1 VLLPAIILLVRAE
14 LGTVLWGYPPDA
26 PLALIPGQQ
35 VDLNSIIGD
44 KQSAL
49 MPANGSLV
57 ALGRRPTTDKND
69 GPERSCDAAGI
80 EEPIDRIRSV
90 FLRFSR

>member
-14 LGTVLWGYPPDA
+14 IGDCAMGITPDA
-26 PLALIPGQQ
+26 PLALIPGQR

-49 MPANGSLV
+49 MPANGCLV
-57 ALGRRPTTDKND
+57 ALGRRPTTDKKCWP
-69 GPERSCDAAGI
+69 GEAVMLQ
-80 EEPIDRIRSV
+80 E
-90 FLRFSR
+90 